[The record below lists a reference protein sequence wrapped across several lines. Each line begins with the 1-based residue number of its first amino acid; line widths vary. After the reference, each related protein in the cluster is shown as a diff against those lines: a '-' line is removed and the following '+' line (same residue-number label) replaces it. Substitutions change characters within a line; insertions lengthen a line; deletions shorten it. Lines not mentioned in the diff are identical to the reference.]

1 MLAVAGSTACQ
12 NNVAL
17 SPAFPMNIFNLALIA
32 KIYLVNI

>member
-17 SPAFPMNIFNLALIA
+17 SPAFLMNIFNSALIS
-32 KIYLVNI
+32 KIYLANI